1 MKTSFAAIDL
11 IREYEG
17 LRLEAYRRDDGSR
30 AIGYGHSGD
39 VRAGDRITEHQAE
52 VILAYDLEALEPR
65 IARLAPTANA
75 NQFSAFV
82 ALAYSIG
89 FEAFAA
95 SRLLRIFNEGNPL
108 TAAHEFDQ
116 WAYVGTD
123 LAPGLVIRRVAE
135 KALFLS
141 IPS

>member
-1 MKTSFAAIDL
+1 MKTSLAAIDL
-11 IREYEG
+11 IKEYEG
-17 LRLEAYRRDDGSR
+17 LRLEAYCRDDGTR
-30 AIGYGHSGD
+30 AIGYGHAGD

-52 VILAYDLEALEPR
+52 VILAYDLDFLEPQ
-65 IARLAPTANA
+65 IARLAPSANA

-89 FEAFAA
+89 LEAFKG
-95 SRLLRIFNEGNPL
+95 SRLLRIFNEGSPL
-108 TAAHEFDQ
+108 TAAHEFDV
-116 WAYVGTD
+116 WAYVGD
-123 LAPGLVIRRVAE
+123 EIAPGLAIRRAAE